1 MTPTGRPRRQA
12 GSQGEDEDD
21 QEGRGRRSL
30 RGGGVVAGAASAVAP
45 RRVPNR
51 TCVACRTVRPKRE
64 LLRIVRTASGDVI
77 LDETGR
83 AAGRGAYVC
92 RTGDCLD
99 KALTKGAL
107 SRALKTP
114 LPQETR
120 EALAGSL
127 NTEDIE
133 GGARGQE

>member
-1 MTPTGRPRRQA
+1 MRTG
-12 GSQGEDEDD
+12 
-21 QEGRGRRSL
+21 
-30 RGGGVVAGAASAVAP
+30 
-45 RRVPNR
+45 N
-51 TCVACRTVRPKRE
+51 
-64 LLRIVRTASGDVI
+64 GDVI
-77 LDETGR
+77 PDETGR

-99 KALTKGAL
+99 RALTKGTL

-114 LPQETR
+114 LPHEAR

>member
-1 MTPTGRPRRQA
+1 M
-12 GSQGEDEDD
+12 
-21 QEGRGRRSL
+21 
-30 RGGGVVAGAASAVAP
+30 
-45 RRVPNR
+45 
-51 TCVACRTVRPKRE
+51 
-64 LLRIVRTASGDVI
+64 RTASGDVI
-77 LDETGR
+77 PDETGR
-83 AAGRGAYVC
+83 ETGRGAYVC

-127 NTEDIE
+127 NTEEIE

>member
-1 MTPTGRPRRQA
+1 M
-12 GSQGEDEDD
+12 
-21 QEGRGRRSL
+21 
-30 RGGGVVAGAASAVAP
+30 
-45 RRVPNR
+45 
-51 TCVACRTVRPKRE
+51 
-64 LLRIVRTASGDVI
+64 RTASGNVI

-114 LPQETR
+114 LPAATR

-127 NTEDIE
+127 TNTDMDIE

>member
-1 MTPTGRPRRQA
+1 
-12 GSQGEDEDD
+12 
-21 QEGRGRRSL
+21 
-30 RGGGVVAGAASAVAP
+30 
-45 RRVPNR
+45 
-51 TCVACRTVRPKRE
+51 
-64 LLRIVRTASGDVI
+64 VI
-77 LDETGR
+77 ADETGR
-83 AAGRGAYVC
+83 TAGRGAYVC

-107 SRALKTP
+107 SRALKTS
-114 LPQETR
+114 LPQEMR

>member
-1 MTPTGRPRRQA
+1 M
-12 GSQGEDEDD
+12 
-21 QEGRGRRSL
+21 
-30 RGGGVVAGAASAVAP
+30 
-45 RRVPNR
+45 
-51 TCVACRTVRPKRE
+51 
-64 LLRIVRTASGDVI
+64 RTASGDVI
-77 LDETGR
+77 PDEAGR
-83 AAGRGAYVC
+83 ETGRGAYVC

-127 NTEDIE
+127 NTEEIE

>member
-1 MTPTGRPRRQA
+1 M
-12 GSQGEDEDD
+12 
-21 QEGRGRRSL
+21 
-30 RGGGVVAGAASAVAP
+30 
-45 RRVPNR
+45 R
-51 TCVACRTVRPKRE
+51 TS
-64 LLRIVRTASGDVI
+64 SGDVI
-77 LDETGR
+77 PDETGR
-83 AAGRGAYVC
+83 ATGRGAYVC
-92 RTGDCLD
+92 RSGDCLD

-133 GGARGQE
+133 GGARGQK

>member
-1 MTPTGRPRRQA
+1 M
-12 GSQGEDEDD
+12 
-21 QEGRGRRSL
+21 
-30 RGGGVVAGAASAVAP
+30 
-45 RRVPNR
+45 
-51 TCVACRTVRPKRE
+51 
-64 LLRIVRTASGDVI
+64 RIVRTTSGDVTP
-77 LDETGR
+77 DESGR

-107 SRALKTP
+107 SRALKTS
-114 LPQETR
+114 LPAETR

-127 NTEDIE
+127 TNTEDIE